1 MNDKARAVLRKMKTS
16 RLFDNPK
23 AWDRI
28 LDNFMRD
35 NTPDV
40 KPLGRDQ
47 SVAVLK
53 DMNELEEGHD
63 AFVRSLAPG
72 VDVL

>member
-1 MNDKARAVLRKMKTS
+1 
-16 RLFDNPK
+16 
-23 AWDRI
+23 
-28 LDNFMRD
+28 MRD